1 MGAQWWIVRW
11 EFRALQQM
19 RQPGSIPLRGSE
31 SQDRR
36 PRVGG
41 RDLVDDLVVRGD
53 HRDVRAWI
61 ARAPDT
67 GVMATN
73 SSDPTASA
81 RAEVVGR
88 QITGVCFRQDFIEV
102 HIGDVILSGMTKPFG
117 MIGCQG
123 VGPASIVSLVGREVE
138 GFEVVEGEYVAI
150 DSGESRLAF
159 PIGGES
165 ATGPES
171 VMLVRPA
178 HYELD
183 IPQATWIW

>member
-1 MGAQWWIVRW
+1 
-11 EFRALQQM
+11 
-19 RQPGSIPLRGSE
+19 
-31 SQDRR
+31 
-36 PRVGG
+36 
-41 RDLVDDLVVRGD
+41 
-53 HRDVRAWI
+53 
-61 ARAPDT
+61 
-67 GVMATN
+67 
-73 SSDPTASA
+73 
-81 RAEVVGR
+81 
-88 QITGVCFRQDFIEV
+88 
-102 HIGDVILSGMTKPFG
+102 

-123 VGPASIVSLVGREVE
+123 VGPASIVSLVGRVVE

-165 ATGPES
+165 GTGPES